1 MDWREEYQRKLGSED
16 EAVKAVKEG
25 DRVVV
30 PFGTPRILPAA
41 LARRRQELGRIDLRL
56 AAPAVDP
63 GWLQPGWQDVFSIE
77 FEMFIG
83 DFARH
88 VTDDRRGT
96 YLPNTFSLGF
106 KAQDEGRPEKERID
120 VLMVGVT
127 PPDERG
133 YCTFGPHYWNKGSY
147 ARRARTVI
155 AEVDPLL
162 PRMHGDCRIH
172 VSKLDHIVE
181 LPDTPVTREMVEEW
195 LAPLPPERRAD
206 MMSILELAGDFS
218 RLAAVGPLIAFVE
231 PDVLR
236 RYLGL
241 MEPPDFVKAIAGYL
255 NELVPDGA
263 TIQIGIGEPSALM
276 PKAGAFDNKVDL
288 GLHTEMAAPGLA
300 KLVEAGVVN
309 GKRKTIHKEKAVA
322 VAWSGANDED
332 LAIIA
337 DNPAFELYDPEYLL
351 DIRVVAQNDNYCAI
365 NNALSVDLTGQIN
378 SESVFG
384 ARMINGTGGQPE
396 THIGALL
403 SKGGRAITLLPST
416 ALGGSVSRVVAQQEQ
431 GSLITIPRFFADIVI
446 SEYGVARLMGK
457 NHRQRAEEL
466 IAIAHPD
473 FRAELRKEAQRLFYP

>member
-1 MDWREEYQRKLGSED
+1 
-16 EAVKAVKEG
+16 
-25 DRVVV
+25 
-30 PFGTPRILPAA
+30 
-41 LARRRQELGRIDLRL
+41 
-56 AAPAVDP
+56 
-63 GWLQPGWQDVFSIE
+63 
-77 FEMFIG
+77 
-83 DFARH
+83 
-88 VTDDRRGT
+88 
-96 YLPNTFSLGF
+96 
-106 KAQDEGRPEKERID
+106 
-120 VLMVGVT
+120 
-127 PPDERG
+127 
-133 YCTFGPHYWNKGSY
+133 
-147 ARRARTVI
+147 
-155 AEVDPLL
+155 
-162 PRMHGDCRIH
+162 MHGDCLIH

-181 LPDTPVTREMVEEW
+181 LPDTAITREMVEEW
-195 LAPLPPERRAD
+195 LAPLPPARRTD
-206 MMSILELAGDFS
+206 MMSILELAGDFN
-218 RLAAVGPLIAFVE
+218 RLAPVGPLIAFVE

-241 MEPPDFVKAIAGYL
+241 MEPPDFAKAIAGCL

-288 GLHTEMAAPGLA
+288 GLHTEMVAPGLA

-332 LAIIA
+332 LTIIE

-351 DIRVVAQNDNYCAI
+351 DIRVIAQNDNYCAI

-384 ARMINGTGGQPE
+384 PRMINGTGGQPE
-396 THIGALL
+396 THLGALL

-416 ALGGSVSRVVAQQEQ
+416 ALGGSVSRVVAHQEE

-473 FRAELRKEAQRLFYP
+473 FRAELRKEVQRLFYP

>member
-1 MDWREEYQRKLGSED
+1 MDWREEYQRKLVSED

-30 PFGTPRILPAA
+30 PLGTPRVLPAA
-41 LARRRQELGRIDLRL
+41 LARRRRELGHIDLRL

-77 FEMFIG
+77 FEVFIG

-96 YLPNTFSLGF
+96 YVPNTFSLGF
-106 KAQDEGRPEKERID
+106 KALDEGRPEREEID
-120 VLMVGVT
+120 VLMVAVT
-127 PPDERG
+127 PPDEHG
-133 YCTFGPHYWNKGSY
+133 NCTFGPHYWNKGSY
-147 ARRARTVI
+147 RRRARTVI

-162 PRMHGDCRIH
+162 PRMCGDCFVH
-172 VSKLDHIVE
+172 VSELDYIVE
-181 LPDTPVTREMVEEW
+181 LPATPITREMVEEW
-195 LAPLPPERRAD
+195 LAPLPPERGAE
-206 MMSILELAGDFS
+206 MMSILELQRDFS
-218 RLAAVGPLIAFVE
+218 GLAPVGPLIAFVE

-241 MEPPDFVKAIAGYL
+241 MEPPDHAKAIAGYL

-276 PKAGAFDNKVDL
+276 VKAGAFDNKVDL
-288 GLHTEMAAPGLA
+288 GLHTEMVAPGLA
-300 KLVEAGVVN
+300 KLVATGVIN
-309 GKRKTIHKEKAVA
+309 GKRKTIHKGKAVA
-322 VAWSGANDED
+322 VAWSGSNDED
-332 LAIIA
+332 MAIIEE
-337 DNPAFELYDPEYLL
+337 NPAFELYDPEYLL
-351 DIRVVAQNDNYCAI
+351 DIRVIAQNDNYHAM

-396 THIGALL
+396 THLGALL
-403 SKGGRAITLLPST
+403 SRGGRAITLLPST
-416 ALGGSVSRVVAQQEQ
+416 ALGGSVSRIVAQQEE
-431 GSLITIPRFFADIVI
+431 GSLITIPRFFADTVI
-446 SEYGVARLMGK
+446 SEYGVACLMGK

>member
-1 MDWREEYQRKLGSED
+1 MDWREEYQRKLVSED
-16 EAVKAVKEG
+16 EAAKAVKEG

-30 PFGTPRILPAA
+30 PLGTPRVLPAA
-41 LARRRQELGRIDLRL
+41 VGRRRQELGHIDLRL
-56 AAPAVDP
+56 SAPAVDP

-77 FEMFIG
+77 FEVFIG

-96 YLPNTFSLGF
+96 YQPNTFSLGF
-106 KAQDEGRPEKERID
+106 KALDEERPEREEID
-120 VLMVGVT
+120 VLMVAVT
-127 PPDERG
+127 PPDKHG

-147 ARRARTVI
+147 ARRARTII

-162 PRMHGDCRIH
+162 PRMCGDCFVH
-172 VSKLDHIVE
+172 VSELDYIVE
-181 LPDTPVTREMVEEW
+181 LPATPVTREMVEEW
-195 LAPLPPERRAD
+195 LAPLPPERRAE
-206 MMSILELAGDFS
+206 MMSILELGDFS
-218 RLAAVGPLIAFVE
+218 RLAPVGPLIAFVE

-236 RYLGL
+236 RYMGL
-241 MEPPDFVKAIAGYL
+241 LEPPDFAKAIAGYL

-276 PKAGAFDNKVDL
+276 ARAGAFDNKVDL

-300 KLVEAGVVN
+300 KLVAAGVIN
-309 GKRKTIHKEKAVA
+309 GKRKAIHKGKAVA
-322 VAWSGANDED
+322 VAWSGADDED

-351 DIRVVAQNDNYCAI
+351 DIRVIAQNDNYYAI
-365 NNALSVDLTGQIN
+365 NNGLSVDLTGQIN

-384 ARMINGTGGQPE
+384 ARMINGSGGQPE
-396 THIGALL
+396 THLGALL
-403 SKGGRAITLLPST
+403 SRGGRAITLLPST
-416 ALGGSVSRVVAQQEQ
+416 ALGGSVSRVVAQQEE
-431 GSLITIPRFFADIVI
+431 GSLITIPRFFADTVI
-446 SEYGVARLMGK
+446 TEYGVARLMGK

-466 IAIAHPD
+466 IAVAHPD

>member
-1 MDWREEYQRKLGSED
+1 MDWREEYKRRLRSED

-30 PFGTPRILPAA
+30 PLGTPRVLPAA
-41 LARRRQELGRIDLRL
+41 LARRRQELGHIDLRL
-56 AAPAVDP
+56 SAPAVDP
-63 GWLQPGWQDVFSIE
+63 GWLQPGWQDVFNIE
-77 FEMFIG
+77 FEIFIG

-96 YLPNTFSLGF
+96 YLPNTFSFGF
-106 KAQDEGRPEKERID
+106 KPLDEGRLAGGQID
-120 VLMVGVT
+120 VLLVAVT

-133 YCTFGPHYWNKGSY
+133 YCTFGPHHWNKRSY

-162 PRMHGDCRIH
+162 PRMCGDCFVH
-172 VSKLDHIVE
+172 VSELDHVVE
-181 LPDTPVTREMVEEW
+181 LPATPVTREMVEQW
-195 LAPLPPERRAD
+195 LAPLSPQRQAE
-206 MMSILELAGDFS
+206 MMSILELGGDFN
-218 RLAAVGPLIAFVE
+218 RLAPIGPLIAFVE
-231 PDVLR
+231 PDVLL

-241 MEPPDFVKAIAGYL
+241 MEPPDSAKAIAGYL

-276 PKAGAFDNKVDL
+276 VKAGAFNNKVDL
-288 GLHTEMAAPGLA
+288 GLHTEMVGPGLA
-300 KLVEAGVVN
+300 KLVAAGVIN
-309 GKRKTIHKEKAVA
+309 GKRKAIHKGKAVA
-322 VAWSGANDED
+322 VAWSGSNDED
-332 LAIIA
+332 LAIIE

-351 DIRVVAQNDNYCAI
+351 DIRVIAQNDNYYAI

-384 ARMINGTGGQPE
+384 GRMINGTGGQPE
-396 THIGALL
+396 THLGALF

-416 ALGGSVSRVVAQQEQ
+416 ALAGSVSRVVAQQEE

-446 SEYGVARLMGK
+446 SEYGVAELMGK

-473 FRAELRKEAQRLFYP
+473 FRAELKKEAQRLFYP

>member
-1 MDWREEYQRKLGSED
+1 
-16 EAVKAVKEG
+16 
-25 DRVVV
+25 
-30 PFGTPRILPAA
+30 
-41 LARRRQELGRIDLRL
+41 
-56 AAPAVDP
+56 
-63 GWLQPGWQDVFSIE
+63 
-77 FEMFIG
+77 
-83 DFARH
+83 
-88 VTDDRRGT
+88 
-96 YLPNTFSLGF
+96 
-106 KAQDEGRPEKERID
+106 
-120 VLMVGVT
+120 
-127 PPDERG
+127 
-133 YCTFGPHYWNKGSY
+133 
-147 ARRARTVI
+147 
-155 AEVDPLL
+155 
-162 PRMHGDCRIH
+162 
-172 VSKLDHIVE
+172 
-181 LPDTPVTREMVEEW
+181 
-195 LAPLPPERRAD
+195 
-206 MMSILELAGDFS
+206 
-218 RLAAVGPLIAFVE
+218 
-231 PDVLR
+231 
-236 RYLGL
+236 
-241 MEPPDFVKAIAGYL
+241 
-255 NELVPDGA
+255 
-263 TIQIGIGEPSALM
+263 
-276 PKAGAFDNKVDL
+276 
-288 GLHTEMAAPGLA
+288 MAAPGLA

-457 NHRQRAEEL
+457 NHRQRAKEL

>member
-1 MDWREEYQRKLGSED
+1 MDWREEYQRKLVSED
-16 EAVKAVKEG
+16 EAMKAVKEG
-25 DRVVV
+25 DKVVV
-30 PFGTPRILPAA
+30 PLGTPRVLPAA
-41 LARRRQELGRIDLRL
+41 LARRRQELGHIDLRL
-56 AAPAVDP
+56 SAPAVDP
-63 GWLQPGWQDVFSIE
+63 GWLQPGWQDVFNIE
-77 FEMFIG
+77 FEFFIG

-96 YLPNTFSLGF
+96 YLPSAFSLSF
-106 KAQDEGRPEKERID
+106 KAQDEERPEREEID
-120 VLMVGVT
+120 VLLVAVT
-127 PPDERG
+127 PPDKHG
-133 YCTFGPHYWNKGSY
+133 YCTFGPHYWNKGSHV
-147 ARRARTVI
+147 RRARTVI

-162 PRMHGDCRIH
+162 PRMCGNCFVH
-172 VSKLDHIVE
+172 VSELDHIVE
-181 LPDTPVTREMVEEW
+181 LPNTPVTREMVEQW
-195 LAPLPPERRAD
+195 LAPLPPERQAD
-206 MMSILELAGDFS
+206 MMSILELAGDFT
-218 RLAAVGPLIAFVE
+218 RLAPIGPLIAFVE

-241 MEPPDFVKAIAGYL
+241 MEPPDFARAIAGYL
-255 NELVPDGA
+255 NELIPDGA

-276 PKAGAFDNKVDL
+276 VKAGAFDNKVDL
-288 GLHTEMAAPGLA
+288 GLHTEMVAPDLA
-300 KLVEAGVVN
+300 KLVAAGVMN

-351 DIRVVAQNDNYCAI
+351 DIRVIAQNDNYYAI

-384 ARMINGTGGQPE
+384 GRMINGPGGQPE
-396 THIGALL
+396 THLGALF

-416 ALGGSVSRVVAQQEQ
+416 ALGGSVSRIVAQQEE
-431 GSLITIPRFFADIVI
+431 GSLITIPRYFADIVI
-446 SEYGVARLMGK
+446 SEHGVARLMGK